1 MAQYE
6 IDPDITAARTLPG
19 SFYKDVEVNERLK
32 ETVFTR
38 SWQWF
43 AVREAAPKAGNI
55 YPFTLLENWLD
66 EPLVLSR
73 DLNGNLRCL
82 SNVCTHRG
90 NLVALARGK
99 DSALHCRFHGRR
111 FALDG
116 TCEYAPGFN
125 ETTDFPGKK
134 DHLPQLPLGL
144 LGRLLFTSIAPSV
157 EFEEWIEGLTDRIS
171 FMPLESFQLD
181 SGRSKS
187 YVIDANWALYVNHYL
202 EGLHIPFVNPA
213 LDQAIN
219 FQDYKTLLLPH
230 GSVQIAQAAE
240 GQPCFDLPEGHPDY
254 GKRIAAFYFWLFPNL
269 MLNFYPW
276 GLSLNIVEP
285 QGLSKT
291 RIRYLAY
298 VWQPQLLGLGAGGD
312 LNRIEMEDEE
322 VVLNVQ
328 CGMKARLFN
337 SGRYSPK
344 YETGVH
350 QFHRMLVDSLVWKG

>member
-6 IDPDITAARTLPG
+6 IDPDITNARTLPG
-19 SFYKDVEVNERLK
+19 SFYTDAEAHERLK
-32 ETVFTR
+32 DTVFTR

-90 NLVALARGK
+90 NLIALARGK
-99 DSALHCRFHGRR
+99 DSVLRCRYHGRR

-116 TCEYAPGFN
+116 TCEHAPGFDGAA
-125 ETTDFPGKK
+125 DFPNEK

-144 LGRLLFTSIAPSV
+144 LGRLLFTSIAPDV
-157 EFEEWIEGLTDRIS
+157 EFGEWTEGLTERIS

-181 SGRSKS
+181 SSRSKS
-187 YVIDANWALYVNHYL
+187 YTFDANWTLYVDNFL
-202 EGLHIPFVNPA
+202 EGLHIPFVHPGLNQK
-213 LDQAIN
+213 LSFRQ
-219 FQDYKTLLLPH
+219 YKTVLLPH
-230 GSVQIAQAAE
+230 GNLQIAPAAE
-240 GQPCFDLPEGHPDY
+240 GQQSFELPEGHPEH
-254 GKRIAAFYFWLFPNL
+254 GQRIAAFYFWLFPNL

-276 GLSLNIVEP
+276 GLSLNVVEP
-285 QGLSKT
+285 QGLTKT
-291 RIRYLAY
+291 RVRFLTY
-298 VWQPQLLGLGAGGD
+298 VWKHQLLGIGAGGD
-312 LNRIEMEDEE
+312 LDRVEKEDEE

-328 CGMKARLFN
+328 RGVKARMYD
-337 SGRYSPK
+337 SGRYSPQ

-350 QFHRMLVDSLVWKG
+350 QFHRMLAESLL